1 MKRIRFLIFV
11 GLLLAF
17 LLGAG
22 IGKWTRPENFQLRG
36 TLEFDP
42 AQVPSTNY
50 ESGDFIIKWN
60 ASNGGQLTIVHKD
73 RPGFAL
79 WQSIPGEAFLMG
91 AVGNENVIENRGIF
105 KLQDSMSVTC
115 TRQTIDTLRQVQDS
129 FRDFYFFVIAGDLR
143 CSDGTSTPYQIGL
156 FANTIDE
163 DSSKQLLIE
172 PVIDI
177 EDKVNRTILTF
188 ASNPDEHFFGFGE
201 QFTYFDMKGQKVP
214 IWVSEQGVG
223 RGEEPITT
231 AANLTNGGA
240 GGNAFTTYAPL
251 PFYITNQMRS
261 FDIIGSGPYPPF
273 STFDLRE
280 NDRIQVEVWAPRM
293 YAMIRSVSSPTELI
307 KYHTDQNGRMEVLP
321 DWVYSAAIVGMQ
333 GGTDKVQAVY
343 KELQARNTPITAFW
357 LQDWVGQRTTSFG
370 KQLWWN
376 WEVDYD
382 RYPGWDEMVADFKQ
396 KNIRVMVYASPYL
409 ADIGDLKP
417 NLRRNLFQEAK
428 ENGYLVKNQNGEPY
442 LILNTDFYFGMVD
455 FTNPDAWNWY
465 KSVLKKQVVGSGAS
479 GWMADF
485 GEGLPYDAVL
495 FDQKY
500 TQPGELHNMYP
511 ASWAKLNRQVIDET
525 NQDLAF
531 FNRAAF
537 VRSPAH
543 ATLFWEGDQLVSWS
557 EYDGIKSAVTGL
569 NSSGLSGMAF
579 NHSDIGGYTTITSP
593 IKNYHRSRELLY
605 RWMEM
610 NAFTLIFRTHE
621 GNQPDNNVQ
630 FYTDDETLDMFAYW
644 AKVYA
649 ALFEYRKTL
658 VQEAAETGLPVAR
671 HPFIHYPDDPET
683 WKITYQEFML
693 GADFL
698 IAPVTDEGA
707 TTVSAYLPQGR
718 WVHLWTGAVYGSEDK
733 GTYVTVDA
741 PIGQPGIFYKEGSA
755 WGEKLVERL
764 KSEGLMP

>member
-1 MKRIRFLIFV
+1 MMKRTRFLIFV
-11 GLLLAF
+11 GLFLAL

-22 IGKWTRPENFQLRG
+22 IGKWTRPENFQLLG

-42 AQVPSTNY
+42 KQIPTSEHKV
-50 ESGDFIIKWN
+50 GDFILKWN
-60 ASNGGQLTIVHKD
+60 AENGGQVTIEHKN
-73 RPGFAL
+73 RPGFAV

-91 AVGNENVIENRGIF
+91 AVGKENVTENRGMF
-105 KLQDSMSVTC
+105 NMQDKISVTC
-115 TRQTIDTLRQVQDS
+115 TTQTVDRLRRVEDS
-129 FRDFYFFVIAGDLR
+129 FPEVYFFMIAGDLR
-143 CSDGTSTPYQIGL
+143 CSDGTTTPYLIGL
-156 FANTIDE
+156 FTNTTDE
-163 DSSKQLLIE
+163 DSSKQLLIGT
-172 PVIDI
+172 VIDI
-177 EDKVNRTILTF
+177 ENKVNRTILTF
-188 ASNPDEHFFGFGE
+188 VSNPDEHFFGFGE
-201 QFTYFDMKGQKVP
+201 QFTYFDMQGQKVP

-231 AANLTNGGA
+231 AADLTNGGA

-261 FDIIGSGPYPPF
+261 FDIIAIGSYPPF

-280 NDRIQVEVWAPRM
+280 NDRVQVEVWTPRV
-293 YAMIRSVSSPTELI
+293 YTMIRSISSPAELI
-307 KYHTDQNGRMEVLP
+307 KHHTNQNGRMDALP
-321 DWVYSAAIVGMQ
+321 EWAYSAAIVGMQ
-333 GGTDKVQAVY
+333 GGTDKVQSVY
-343 KELQARNTPITAFW
+343 AELQARNTPITAFW

-396 KNIRVMVYASPYL
+396 QDIRVMVYASPYL

-428 ENGYLVKNQNGEPY
+428 ENGYLVKNQAGEPY
-442 LILNTDFYFGMVD
+442 LVLNTDFHFGMVD

-465 KSVLKKQVVGSGAS
+465 KSVLKEQVVGSGAS

-495 FDQKY
+495 FNQEY

-511 ASWAKLNRQVIDET
+511 ASWAKLNRQVVDET
-525 NQDLAF
+525 NQDLVF

-537 VRSPAH
+537 IRSPAY

-569 NSSGLSGMAF
+569 NTSGLSGMAF

-630 FYTDDETLDMFAYW
+630 FYTDDESLDTFAYW

-707 TTVSAYLPQGR
+707 TTVTAYLPQGR
-718 WVHLWTGAVYGSEDK
+718 WIHLWTGAVYGSAEK

-741 PIGQPGIFYKEGSA
+741 PIGQPGVFYKEGSA
-755 WGEKLVERL
+755 WGENLAERL
-764 KSEGLMP
+764 KLP